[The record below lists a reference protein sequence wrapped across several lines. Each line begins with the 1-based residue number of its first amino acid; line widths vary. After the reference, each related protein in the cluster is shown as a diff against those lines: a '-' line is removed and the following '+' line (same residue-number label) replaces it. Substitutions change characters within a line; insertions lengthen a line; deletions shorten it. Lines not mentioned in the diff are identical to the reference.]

1 MTVLWLAALSRLS
14 ADPNVIFDLRT
25 KIRDQIAAVATWK
38 PGSPILKKFSPS
50 ISGNLRVAWT
60 GTIPFKEIPD
70 TDVLVYFV
78 ETTNSVNIAR
88 HGTTEADGQTHQETD
103 DVGKLGKPI
112 SSLSEVF
119 IDCVDADRGL
129 GLFSTDPRAQIEMA
143 AAALGAAALHE
154 AMHNK
159 IGQAKGEVLG
169 KFDLHRH
176 GGGGVASKSIK
187 GTFELVSLNSDK
199 FKIVFT
205 ATNRH
210 LWDAHMGLP
219 VKQEQRGSDHTIE
232 VGMFR

>member
-1 MTVLWLAALSRLS
+1 
-14 ADPNVIFDLRT
+14 
-25 KIRDQIAAVATWK
+25 
-38 PGSPILKKFSPS
+38 
-50 ISGNLRVAWT
+50 
-60 GTIPFKEIPD
+60 
-70 TDVLVYFV
+70 VLVYFV

-119 IDCVDADRGL
+119 IDRIDADRGL
-129 GLFSTDPRAQIEMA
+129 GLFSTDPRDKIEMA

-187 GTFELVSLNSDK
+187 GTFELVSLDSDK
-199 FKIVFT
+199 FKIVST